1 SESFVD
7 LEMDRVRFIVS
18 IVFQHSGL
26 YAGQNL
32 NTIVNRAYRVDVEPS
47 LLDSFYHLFA
57 QHEMLDI
64 APWNEDSLVT
74 LQAFGLA
81 CMIESLNLLV
91 YSSYCL
97 NLSLLVYR
105 SGDREVLLDRK
116 FGEGGEN
123 RIELGAGRTVTLH
136 SAIALLKDKST
147 RDAQG
152 LVTSILVL

>member
-1 SESFVD
+1 MEVYPV
-7 LEMDRVRFIVS
+7 RVMAAMSVGR
-18 IVFQHSGL
+18 SGL
-26 YAGQNL
+26 HAGQSL
-32 NTIVNRAYRVDVEPS
+32 NTLVNRAYRVDVEPS

-64 APWNEDSLVT
+64 AAWNEDSLVT